1 MSRRAIY
8 AVLAIVIVISL
19 PLFSAEDLPYRFVAF
34 GDMGCGCSD
43 QAKVATRLVQ
53 WYQANRFRT
62 VLMLGDNIY
71 GSLFGTRG
79 GSKNLFSER
88 FDKYYSPLI
97 RDGVRFFATLGN
109 HDYETR
115 DGADEIA
122 DKERFHI
129 LGPNGYYAF
138 KSDATI
144 DGKPLVL
151 FISLNSVDLI
161 EKDASD
167 KIQIQWL
174 SKTLAENNAIWK
186 VVYFHHP
193 LYAPSG
199 EGHEP
204 SLNLRRSL
212 EDVFVAA
219 GVQLVL
225 TGHNHYYARM
235 KTQRGITHFIS
246 GGGGRDLKA
255 PIQNEYTIK
264 VAELPHFMYF
274 EVYPDKMTYR
284 MIPAYGNF
292 SDSGTIPVTSPG
304 ENPPATPAKP

>member
-1 MSRRAIY
+1 MLRRWISALLVVAI
-8 AVLAIVIVISL
+8 LISL
-19 PLFSAEDLPYRFVAF
+19 HFAFAEDFPYRFVAF
-34 GDMGCGCSD
+34 GDSGCGCSD

-53 WYQANRFRT
+53 WYRTNRYRT

-71 GSLFGTRG
+71 GGLFGTRG
-79 GSKNLFSER
+79 GSKKLFSER
-88 FDKYYSPLI
+88 FDKYYSPLL

-109 HDYETR
+109 HDYETN

-138 KSDATI
+138 KSDATV

-174 SKTLAENNAIWK
+174 SKTLAENNSIWK

-225 TGHNHYYARM
+225 AGHNHYYARM

-255 PIQNEYTIK
+255 PIQNEYTVK

-274 EVYPDKMTYR
+274 EVFPDKMDFR
-284 MIPAYGNF
+284 MVPAYGDF
-292 SDSGTIPVTSPG
+292 TDAGTIPVTNPTENSPAAA
-304 ENPPATPAKP
+304 PK